1 MTFAY
6 VLGFIGA
13 ALMLASY
20 MMHSMLPLRLVALA
34 ACVFLVAYGALAQA
48 MPTLLLYGLL
58 VPINIKKAL
67 AVHKLVKAIEHAK
80 SDTPVAE
87 WLLPHMTRRVAKAGT
102 VLWHKGDAAHEMIYL
117 ESGSLRL
124 VEHGELL
131 GPGAIVGEIGLLSP
145 DNRRTLSISCE
156 TDCVL
161 FSLSAEG
168 MAQLYYQN
176 PKLGFHVVRLIVARL
191 TRDAEK
197 ARLAARAAEQP
208 GLPTGPEPTGLSLS
222 PSDRSA

>member
-48 MPTLLLYGLL
+48 MPTLVLYGLL

-67 AVHKLVKAIEHAK
+67 AVHKLVKAIENAK

-156 TDCVL
+156 TDCVM

-197 ARLAARAAEQP
+197 ARLAALAAEQP
-208 GLPTGPEPTGLSLS
+208 TAAP
-222 PSDRSA
+222 AA

>member
-1 MTFAY
+1 MTLAY
-6 VLGFIGA
+6 ALGFIGA
-13 ALMLASY
+13 ALMVTSY

-34 ACVFLVAYGALAQA
+34 ACVFLVAYGAFAQA
-48 MPTLLLYGLL
+48 MPTLVLYGLL

-67 AVHKLVKAIEHAK
+67 AVHKLVQAIEHAK

-87 WLLPHMTRRVAKAGT
+87 WLLPHMTRRVEKAGT
-102 VLWHKGDAAHEMIYL
+102 VLWHKGDTAHEMIYL

-124 VEHGELL
+124 VEHGELI

-191 TRDAEK
+191 THDAEK
-197 ARLAARAAEQP
+197 ARLTARAAEQP
-208 GLPTGPEPTGLSLS
+208 TLAAGAEPAT
-222 PSDRSA
+222 

>member
-1 MTFAY
+1 MTLAY

-34 ACVFLVAYGALAQA
+34 ACVFLVLYGALAQA

-80 SDTPVAE
+80 DDTPVAE
-87 WLLPHMTRRVAKAGT
+87 WLLPHMTRRVATAGT
-102 VLWHKGDAAHEMIYL
+102 VMWNKGDAAHEMIYL
-117 ESGSLRL
+117 ESGLLRL
-124 VEHGELL
+124 VEHGELI

-191 TRDAEK
+191 THDAEK

-208 GLPTGPEPTGLSLS
+208 TIAP
-222 PSDRSA
+222 AA

>member
-1 MTFAY
+1 MTLAY

-34 ACVFLVAYGALAQA
+34 ACVFLVLYGAVAQA
-48 MPTLLLYGLL
+48 MPTLVLYGLL

-67 AVHKLVKAIEHAK
+67 QVHRLVKAIERAK
-80 SDTPVAE
+80 DDTPVAE

-102 VLWHKGDAAHEMIYL
+102 TLWTKGDTAHEMIYL
-117 ESGSLRL
+117 ESGTLRL
-124 VEHGELL
+124 VEHGDLIER
-131 GPGAIVGEIGLLSP
+131 GAIIGEIGLLSP
-145 DNRRTLSISCE
+145 DNRRTLSVACE

-197 ARLAARAAEQP
+197 ARLAARAAEA
-208 GLPTGPEPTGLSLS
+208 PTVAP
-222 PSDRSA
+222 AA

>member
-1 MTFAY
+1 MTLAY

-34 ACVFLVAYGALAQA
+34 ACVFLVLYGAVAQA

-67 AVHKLVKAIEHAK
+67 QVHRLIKAIEHAK
-80 SDTPVAE
+80 ADTPVAE
-87 WLLPHMTRRVAKAGT
+87 WLLPHMTRRTAKAGT
-102 VLWHKGDAAHEMIYL
+102 VLWHKGDTAHEMIYL
-117 ESGSLRL
+117 ESGHLRL
-124 VEHGELL
+124 VEHNELL

-145 DNRRTLSISCE
+145 DNRRTLSITCE

-197 ARLAARAAEQP
+197 ARLQARAHEQP
-208 GLPTGPEPTGLSLS
+208 SLV
-222 PSDRSA
+222 PARAEGSA

>member
-1 MTFAY
+1 MTLAY

-34 ACVFLVAYGALAQA
+34 ACVFLVAYGAAAQA
-48 MPTLLLYGLL
+48 MPTLVLYGLL

-67 AVHKLVKAIEHAK
+67 QVHRLVKAIERAK
-80 SDTPVAE
+80 DDTPVAE
-87 WLLPHMTRRVAKAGT
+87 WLLPHMSRRVVKAGT
-102 VLWHKGDAAHEMIYL
+102 VMWNKGDPAHEMIYL
-117 ESGSLRL
+117 ESGHLRL
-124 VEHGELL
+124 VEHGELI

-191 TRDAEK
+191 THDAEK
-197 ARLAARAAEQP
+197 ARLAARAHDTA
-208 GLPTGPEPTGLSLS
+208 
-222 PSDRSA
+222 SAAPAA

>member
-1 MTFAY
+1 MTLAY

-34 ACVFLVAYGALAQA
+34 ACVFLVAYGAIAQA

-80 SDTPVAE
+80 DDTPVAE
-87 WLLPHMTRRVAKAGT
+87 WLLPHMTRRVEKAGA
-102 VLWHKGDAAHEMIYL
+102 VLWTKGDSAHEMIYL
-117 ESGSLRL
+117 ESGTLRL
-124 VEHGELL
+124 VEHGELI

-145 DNRRTLSISCE
+145 DNRRTLGINCE

-191 TRDAEK
+191 THDAEK

-208 GLPTGPEPTGLSLS
+208 TIAP
-222 PSDRSA
+222 AA

>member
-1 MTFAY
+1 MTLAY

-34 ACVFLVAYGALAQA
+34 ACVFLVLYGAVAQA

-58 VPINIKKAL
+58 VPINLKKAL
-67 AVHKLVKAIEHAK
+67 QVHRLVKAIERAK
-80 SDTPVAE
+80 DDTPVAE
-87 WLLPHMTRRVAKAGT
+87 WLLPHMTRRTARAGT
-102 VLWHKGDAAHEMIYL
+102 VLWNKGDTAHEMIYL
-117 ESGSLRL
+117 ESGTLRL
-124 VEHGELL
+124 VEHGDLIER
-131 GPGAIVGEIGLLSP
+131 GAIIGEIGLLSP
-145 DNRRTLSISCE
+145 DNRRTLSVACE

-197 ARLAARAAEQP
+197 ARLQARAQEQP
-208 GLPTGPEPTGLSLS
+208 SLV
-222 PSDRSA
+222 PARAEGSA